1 MRIRG
6 HGDGDGPGTGI
17 PKNQDGALE
26 LGIAFSATGFCPVAA
41 ALFANFAARRKSLIN
56 SSSGQRKLETC
67 KCCSEAI
74 SR

>member
-41 ALFANFAARRKSLIN
+41 AGGGMEIERD
-56 SSSGQRKLETC
+56 G
-67 KCCSEAI
+67 
-74 SR
+74 